1 MSLAELTPNKQ
12 IVHFAAKLAGPALE
26 WYGRLPRTQDNNIPW
41 NIEALIQALR
51 TQFAHLNTL
60 YHDYMKFKSTI
71 QGNNSVDTYAAEF
84 QEMLNRTEA
93 NMTDTLKVVSFVN
106 GLKNE
111 IQKVMLMQQPC
122 TNLVTAI
129 ANAKL
134 IENGLK
140 ITDNNK
146 KQVNF
151 LEQNDGQNI
160 GHDILAVLTDKMNRI
175 EMELRKGYDQTTN
188 YKTDK
193 ICHYCGRKGHFESEC
208 FKKERDI

>member
-1 MSLAELTPNKQ
+1 
-12 IVHFAAKLAGPALE
+12 
-26 WYGRLPRTQDNNIPW
+26 
-41 NIEALIQALR
+41 
-51 TQFAHLNTL
+51 
-60 YHDYMKFKSTI
+60 
-71 QGNNSVDTYAAEF
+71 
-84 QEMLNRTEA
+84 
-93 NMTDTLKVVSFVN
+93 
-106 GLKNE
+106 
-111 IQKVMLMQQPC
+111 MLMQQPC

-208 FKKERDI
+208 FKKERDIQGRQMRRDSPSFDRRQSYGRQNDDRRDSYRDSYRDNYHSRDNFRGQDREQDRGNSNRGYEQLQSQKQDKQYN